1 MISKI
6 FFTFFVLAIGAVLI
20 LSFGHA
26 GSAQTVRVAF
36 RVHSPLPDTAVP
48 YEQMSHSEKKQY
60 MKDVVMPKIVPLM
73 QKFDPKGFKEVKC
86 VTCHG
91 MGAKDGTY
99 KMPCPQ
105 LPKLPAT
112 REGFQALSKKKPAI
126 MKFMS
131 DTMKPVMAE
140 LLGMKPFDPK
150 TGSGFSCGN
159 CHTNAKK

>member
-6 FFTFFVLAIGAVLI
+6 LFACFALATGAGLIYTFGNAGNAQA
-20 LSFGHA
+20 G
-26 GSAQTVRVAF
+26 GSAP
-36 RVHSPLPDTAVP
+36 RVHRALPDTTVP

-60 MKDVVMPKIVPLM
+60 MKDVVMPKIVPVM

-91 MGAKDGTY
+91 MGARDGTY

-140 LLGMKPFDPK
+140 ILGMKPFDPK
-150 TGSGFSCGN
+150 TGTGFSCGN